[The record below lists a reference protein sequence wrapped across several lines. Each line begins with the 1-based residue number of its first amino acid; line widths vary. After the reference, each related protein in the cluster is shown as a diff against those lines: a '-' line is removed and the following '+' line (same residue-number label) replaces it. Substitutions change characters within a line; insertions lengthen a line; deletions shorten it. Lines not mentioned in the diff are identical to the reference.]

1 LSIEKS
7 YLITQEFMCMVG
19 HLDRNGKKCT
29 LVFELNRIFLVDKS
43 PIEILEASI
52 RRVGFNLKGALES
65 SKQNLGAIHMHPFMV
80 NPILGIIVFPTK
92 SHKHED
98 VIWFNPNHIR
108 RTWGKKKI
116 TIVGFQNGQT
126 MIVPMKLAFFNNKLT
141 IAERFRDDL
150 IEGGKNPSSV
160 V

>member
-7 YLITQEFMCMVG
+7 YLINQEFMSMAG
-19 HLDRNGKKCT
+19 HLDRYGKKCT
-29 LVFELNRIFLVDKS
+29 LVYELNRMFLVDQS
-43 PIEILEASI
+43 PLEILEASI
-52 RRVGFNLKGALES
+52 RRVGFNLKGAIES
-65 SKQNLGAIHMHPFMV
+65 SKRNLGGIHMHPFMV

-108 RTWGKKKI
+108 RTWGRKKI
-116 TIVGFQNGQT
+116 TMVGFQNGQT
-126 MIVPMKLAFFNNKLT
+126 IIVPMKLAFFNNKLT
-141 IAERFRDDL
+141 IAERFRDEL
-150 IEGGKNPSSV
+150 IEGGKNPISV

>member
-1 LSIEKS
+1 MS
-7 YLITQEFMCMVG
+7 MAG
-19 HLDRNGKKCT
+19 HLDRYGKKCT
-29 LVFELNRIFLVDKS
+29 LVYELNRMFLVDQS
-43 PIEILEASI
+43 PLEILEASI

-65 SKQNLGAIHMHPFMV
+65 SKKNLGGIHMHPFMV

-108 RTWGKKKI
+108 RTWGKKNV
-116 TIVGFQNGQT
+116 TIVEFRNGQT
-126 MIVPMKLAFFNNKLT
+126 LIVPTKLCFFNNKLT